1 MVNESLCLSKEF
13 LHPPPHPPIHSE
25 LQKVAEGSLKGLVHL
40 SVEWTQLGVG
50 TGLCLGL
57 CAVQLHAGLQD
68 ALGRHCELGKKLETQ
83 ISSLSREGTENSHP
97 TVSCP

>member
-1 MVNESLCLSKEF
+1 MVNESLCLSREF
-13 LHPPPHPPIHSE
+13 LHPHSTSPYIHSE

-57 CAVQLHAGLQD
+57 CSMLDCRMPWGGAV
-68 ALGRHCELGKKLETQ
+68 
-83 ISSLSREGTENSHP
+83 S
-97 TVSCP
+97 